1 MFNKTDTLPSP
12 LAQVFQPVVVDD
24 EIPEEH
30 ALDKGVSLQPHSG
43 SGHMVSYGPASR
55 RRLSSMH
62 LASRRA
68 DSVVPASDSS
78 QRPPFPVVDT
88 RPEALAV
95 GPLSASP
102 DRQPETVE
110 QVEENSGGLVELSE
124 RIKNMEDRQK
134 RIEGILIQLS
144 ASLRS

>member
-30 ALDKGVSLQPHSG
+30 ALDKGVPLQPHSG
-43 SGHMVSYGPASR
+43 NGHMVSYGPASR